1 MSNFNCQL
9 YMHHWMNPRKDEMQS
24 TSNLLLLMIHLLQ
37 RRKKN
42 RFRSPVENL
51 HDVLRAAE
59 FEGAGI

>member
-1 MSNFNCQL
+1 
-9 YMHHWMNPRKDEMQS
+9 MHHWMNPRKDEMQS

>member
-1 MSNFNCQL
+1 
-9 YMHHWMNPRKDEMQS
+9 MNPQKDEMQS
-24 TSNLLLLMIHLLQ
+24 ASNLLLLMIHLLQ

-42 RFRSPVENL
+42 RFRSPAENL